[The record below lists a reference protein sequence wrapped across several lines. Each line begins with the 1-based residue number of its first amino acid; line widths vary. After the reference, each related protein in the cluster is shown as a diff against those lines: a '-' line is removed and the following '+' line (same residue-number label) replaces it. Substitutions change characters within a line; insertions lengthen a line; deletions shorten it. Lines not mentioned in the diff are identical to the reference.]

1 MGRRMDDGKKHRR
14 WGDPTKPLPM
24 GPSARRLTRAE
35 VAELYPGAVI
45 SPLYGK
51 HRADELS
58 AVIAT
63 GSPTEKPATTLGHR
77 RHRDTNLRQIDTR
90 RAV

>member
-14 WGDPTKPLPM
+14 WGKHDPLPL

-35 VAELYPGAVI
+35 VEAAYPGQPI
-45 SPLYGK
+45 HPHYG
-51 HRADELS
+51 ES

-77 RHRDTNLRQIDTR
+77 RHRAANLRR
-90 RAV
+90 RAVQVDCSLTK